1 MINQNLEKLKNISSE
16 LTRLTQLA
24 NILNTYLEANQLYNE
39 QCSDAFIL
47 SQLIL
52 TELENM
58 LDNLFD
64 YLQQVHIELYAPKD
78 S

>member
-39 QCSDAFIL
+39 QCSNAFIL
-47 SQLIL
+47 SEIIL
-52 TELENM
+52 AELENM

-64 YLQQVHIELYAPKD
+64 YIQQINIELYAPKNC
-78 S
+78 